1 MEKILAQALGQDVSQ
16 LAAAE
21 KQHLLSRLLA
31 RLAHEI
37 RNPLSSLDIHVQLLE
52 EDLARQAPEIRDR
65 LLGRLE
71 IIHGELH
78 RLENIVQQFLRLA
91 GSSELNLELIDIPK
105 AVRHVGELLRPE
117 AAARQIEIVLR
128 LAEDLPPLMADAG
141 QLTQALLNLVINA
154 LQAIEQRGRIELRVE
169 QAGGF
174 IAFQVQDTGP
184 GVPAEKA
191 GTIFEPYFTTKQE
204 GSGLGLWI
212 VQQIATAHRGAIDVT
227 SGPGGGAVFS
237 LRLPASGQESTGG

>member
-21 KQHLLSRLLA
+21 KQHLLCACWRA
-31 RLAHEI
+31 WRMV

-65 LLGRLE
+65 LLGRLK
-71 IIHGELH
+71 
-78 RLENIVQQFLRLA
+78 
-91 GSSELNLELIDIPK
+91 SSTANCIAWKTSSSSSSGWPLVELNLELIDIPK
-105 AVRHVGELLRPE
+105 AVACRRTAASE

-174 IAFQVQDTGP
+174 IAFQVLDTGP